1 MNADFIEGL
10 IVGLGFG
17 GGIASWFW
25 FRFEEKADQ
34 EELEADL
41 ALMSDEERAK
51 FQTAMTQA
59 WEKAEAESRA
69 QRIRWLKRIAR
80 PFTPRRR

>member
-25 FRFEEKADQ
+25 FRFMEREDEK
-34 EELEADL
+34 ELEADL
-41 ALMSDEERAK
+41 ALMSDDERIK
-51 FQTAMTQA
+51 FETAMAQA

-69 QRIRWLKRIAR
+69 QWIRWLKRVAH
-80 PFTPRRR
+80 PFVFWRR